1 MTIKRIN
8 YNVELLETLKDYLL
22 ANPNVRFCQ
31 ALYNLRIVDKQ
42 DRYSEESSRT
52 LSRVRESLEEEDED
66 FLY

>member
-42 DRYSEESSRT
+42 DRYNEESSRT
-52 LSRVRESLEEEDED
+52 LSRLRESLEDDDED

>member
-31 ALYNLRIVDKQ
+31 ALYNLRIVDKK
-42 DRYSEESSRT
+42 DRYNEESSRT
-52 LSRVRESLEEEDED
+52 LSRVRENLEYDDED